1 MQEAFGGIMN
11 IIFIAVFLLLVEGIL
26 GFIVV
31 YQRAFRVK
39 NMVIS
44 SIEQYEG
51 VKGCGLDSS
60 ASTSKDTACINRI
73 IESAKSVGYSGKDD
87 LTCPTNYTRHSSGI
101 FCYRLS
107 NTKSE
112 KKVYNIL
119 VKLDIPF
126 PIVNKI
132 GFTFFQVSGD
142 TRAID
147 TNY

>member
-26 GFIVV
+26 GFIVI

-51 VKGCGLDSS
+51 VIGCGLDSS
-60 ASTSKDTACINRI
+60 ISNNKDTACIKRI
-73 IESAKSVGYSGKDD
+73 IDNAKSVGYSGKSD
-87 LTCPTNYTRHSSGI
+87 LNCPTNYTPHSSGI
-101 FCYRLS
+101 FCYRLT
-107 NTKSE
+107 NTKSD
-112 KKVYNIL
+112 KKIYNIL
-119 VKLDIPF
+119 VKLELPIP
-126 PIVNKI
+126 IISKL